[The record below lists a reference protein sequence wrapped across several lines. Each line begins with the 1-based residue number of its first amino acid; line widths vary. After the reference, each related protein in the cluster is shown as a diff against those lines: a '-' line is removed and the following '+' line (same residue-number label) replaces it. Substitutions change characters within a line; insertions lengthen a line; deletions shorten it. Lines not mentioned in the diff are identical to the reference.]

1 MKRLIFMTA
10 FILPISFVAEK
21 SLAQV
26 TNVGTV
32 VSRDAD
38 NHANSDI
45 NSTINGN
52 MDKAENKLKGIFK
65 KKKKLSAADSAKNAT
80 SAAAT
85 TTNTTPTTAGAG
97 PNQASA
103 PATASFTSYQ
113 NYDFVPGEQII
124 FSDDF
129 SSDQD
134 GEFPAHWRLLKG
146 QGVVNKVDGKPA
158 LLLSEDRLEIK
169 PRMKAEHYLT
179 DAFTLEFD
187 FIFKK
192 YKDAPGYSSDNAIF
206 SRDIGLYFY
215 FKDDGGDAN
224 SVPRFH
230 YDFSFGTIFGRK
242 KVTIGNFE
250 KNYPDALLNNFTE
263 TWHHAA
269 IIYKNG
275 VMKVYV
281 DQYRVCVD
289 PNIDNPPLRFA
300 FNNTEGYNNPQNA
313 IVITNVKLA
322 NGGGMNMIGKKFT
335 DAKIVT
341 HGITFDVNKAIITP
355 GSMGTLNGIVKIM
368 QDNPEV
374 KFEIGG
380 HTDSDGGNDVNM
392 KLSQARADAVRA
404 QLIAMGIDGGR
415 LTTKGYGS
423 TKPIGDNATLEG
435 KANNRRVEFVKL

>member
-1 MKRLIFMTA
+1 MKKIILITVFVLPLFFTA
-10 FILPISFVAEK
+10 KKTIG
-21 SLAQV
+21 QV

-32 VSRDAD
+32 VQKDAD

-45 NSTINGN
+45 NSTINSN
-52 MDKAENKLKGIFK
+52 MDKAENKLKGLFK
-65 KKKKLSAADSAKNAT
+65 KKKKPTAADSAKNVATTANSST
-80 SAAAT
+80 SANGAA
-85 TTNTTPTTAGAG
+85 AGQMG
-97 PNQASA
+97 ASA
-103 PATASFTSYQ
+103 APSFASYQ

-129 SSDQD
+129 SADQD

-146 QGVVNKVDGKPA
+146 QGVVNNVDGKSA
-158 LLLSEDRLEIK
+158 LLLSEDGVEIK
-169 PRMKAEHYLT
+169 PRMKADHYLT

-192 YKDAPGYSSDNAIF
+192 FNKGTVGYGGENADF

-215 FKDDGGDAN
+215 FKDDGDAN
-224 SVPRFH
+224 NVPRFH
-230 YDFSFGTIFGRK
+230 NDFSYSAIFGRK

-263 TWHHAA
+263 KWHHAA
-269 IIYKNG
+269 IIYKSG
-275 VMKVYV
+275 VMKLYV

-300 FNNTEGYNNPQNA
+300 FNNKEGYNNPQNE
-313 IVITNVKLA
+313 IIITNVKLA

-341 HGITFDVNKAIITP
+341 HGINFDVNRAIIKP
-355 GSMGTLNGIVKIM
+355 ESMGTLNGIVKIM
-368 QDNPEV
+368 QDNPEI

-380 HTDSDGGNDVNM
+380 HTDSDGDDNANM

-404 QLIAMGIDGGR
+404 ELITLGIDGGR
-415 LTTKGYGS
+415 LTTKGYGR
-423 TKPIGDNATLEG
+423 TKPIGDNSTTEG
-435 KANNRRVEFVKL
+435 KANNRRVEFVKI

>member
-1 MKRLIFMTA
+1 MKKFIFMA
-10 FILPISFVAEK
+10 IFILPVLFVAK
-21 SLAQV
+21 SSGQV

-32 VSRDAD
+32 VQKDATT
-38 NHANSDI
+38 HANNDI
-45 NSTINGN
+45 NSTINNN

-80 SAAAT
+80 SAAT

-146 QGVVNKVDGKPA
+146 QGVVNKVDGKPS
-158 LLLSEDRLEIK
+158 LLLTEDGVEIK
-169 PRMKAEHYLT
+169 PRMKADHYLT

-187 FIFKK
+187 FIFKNYNK
-192 YKDAPGYSSDNAIF
+192 QPGTGMFANRANF
-206 SRDIGLYFY
+206 SPDMGIYFY
-215 FKDDGGDAN
+215 FKDNGDVN
-224 SVPRFH
+224 SPPRFH
-230 YDFSFGTIFGRK
+230 SDFSFFADFGRDEVK
-242 KVTIGNFE
+242 IGTFE
-250 KNYPDALLNNFTE
+250 KNYPDALLNNFAQN
-263 TWHHAA
+263 WHHAA
-269 IIYKNG
+269 IIYKSG
-275 VMKVYV
+275 VMKAYI

-289 PNIDNPPLRFA
+289 PNIDTPPLRFA
-300 FNNTEGYNNPQNA
+300 FCQGDGYNDKSNA
-313 IVITNVKLA
+313 VIITNVKLA

-341 HGITFDVNKAIITP
+341 HGINFDVNKAIITP

-368 QDNPEV
+368 QDNPDL

-392 KLSQARADAVRA
+392 KLSQARADAVRT

-423 TKPIGDNATLEG
+423 TKPIGDNGTLEG
-435 KANNRRVEFVKL
+435 KANNRRVEFVRL